1 MTSHR
6 QRKLF
11 VAGSTGATGRTLV
24 PLATASG
31 IDIVPHLRPASA
43 AGRDLHPQSA
53 VLDLADAA
61 ALDAAM
67 SGCTTVVQLIGTM
80 RKRFSAGDTY
90 ESSDIGTTR
99 QLVESA
105 QRCGADHVV
114 LLSSVGAGKPTG
126 GYLRAKAQ
134 AEAIAIGSGLGWT
147 IFRPSSFDGAGHRP
161 PPGMALFTRL
171 LGLDRF
177 RPIPIEQL
185 AAAILHVA
193 ASGEPRGVVL
203 EGDSLWAQVAA
214 AAGLPA
220 VSPATSSP

>member
-105 QRCGADHVV
+105 QRSRADNVV
-114 LLSSVGAGKPTG
+114 LLS
-126 GYLRAKAQ
+126 
-134 AEAIAIGSGLGWT
+134 
-147 IFRPSSFDGAGHRP
+147 
-161 PPGMALFTRL
+161 
-171 LGLDRF
+171 
-177 RPIPIEQL
+177 
-185 AAAILHVA
+185 
-193 ASGEPRGVVL
+193 
-203 EGDSLWAQVAA
+203 
-214 AAGLPA
+214 
-220 VSPATSSP
+220 